1 MGESG
6 SIAGKIKKLKDKEK
20 NRIKINLVRSGLR
33 YLKEEIKKMSN
44 DKKETEKPNEIV
56 NIIEKILEF
65 NR

>member
-56 NIIEKILEF
+56 NVIEKILEF

>member
-56 NIIEKILEF
+56 NIMEKILEF

>member
-20 NRIKINLVRSGLR
+20 NRIKINLVWSGLR